1 MAFAGLALAA
11 APAAAKDYQVKMLNK
26 GSDGKLMVFEP
37 AFLQIGDGDSVTFVP
52 TNAGHN
58 AESIAGMTPAGAQP
72 FAGKINQELKVKFV
86 KEGLYGYKCLPHGAI
101 GMVGLIQVGKA
112 LNKTQAAAAANAVPG
127 LGKKTMT
134 ALLAESK

>member
-1 MAFAGLALAA
+1 MKFARPTAVMAFAGLALAA

-72 FAGKINQELKVKFV
+72 FAGKINQELKGQVREGRFV
-86 KEGLYGYKCLPHGAI
+86 RVQVPSPRRNWHGGAH
-101 GMVGLIQVGKA
+101 
-112 LNKTQAAAAANAVPG
+112 PG
-127 LGKKTMT
+127 R
-134 ALLAESK
+134 